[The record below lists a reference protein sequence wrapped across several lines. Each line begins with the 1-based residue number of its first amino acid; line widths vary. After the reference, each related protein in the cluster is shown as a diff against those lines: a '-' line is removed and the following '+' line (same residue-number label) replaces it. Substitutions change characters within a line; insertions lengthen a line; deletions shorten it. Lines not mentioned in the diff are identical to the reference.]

1 MLEEI
6 VFVFFMTIIC
16 FCALSALFIF
26 ITLPLITFLDLLTYD
41 DRFKY
46 RNLKYDEPIYDELE
60 QEELEQKPLNTKL

>member
-1 MLEEI
+1 MFEEI

-26 ITLPLITFLDLLTYD
+26 IALPFITFCDLLTYD

-46 RNLKYDEPIYDELE
+46 RNLKYDEPIYDEPKQDE
-60 QEELEQKPLNTKL
+60 PKQKPLNTNL